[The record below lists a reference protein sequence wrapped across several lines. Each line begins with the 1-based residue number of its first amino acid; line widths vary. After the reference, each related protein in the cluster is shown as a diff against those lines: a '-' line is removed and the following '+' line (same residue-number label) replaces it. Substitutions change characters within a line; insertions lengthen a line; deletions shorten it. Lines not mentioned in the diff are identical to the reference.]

1 MSFLTLL
8 LVALALGTDAFAL
21 AVGIG
26 VTGIRKKR
34 IIIVSLVVCL
44 FHIFMP
50 LIGLGIGTVLGNLI
64 GNVAN
69 VIGAVVLILIGLNM
83 LWDVLKS
90 RTAIFSFSQAKKQ
103 LSLRGKTNKSVDS
116 FWGLIMLSA
125 SVSIDALSVGFG
137 LGALKAQIW
146 GTVIVLGIVAGLMT
160 ASGFYLGRGL
170 GSRMGEKAEI
180 AGGIILA
187 AVGIKLLF

>member
-1 MSFLTLL
+1 MSIYTLL
-8 LVALALGTDAFAL
+8 LVALALGTDALAL

-34 IIIVSLVVCL
+34 IFIVSFVVCL
-44 FHIFMP
+44 FHVFMP
-50 LIGLGIGTVLGNLI
+50 LIGLGIGAVLGNLI
-64 GNVAN
+64 GDVATI
-69 VIGAVVLILIGLNM
+69 IGAIVLILIGLNM
-83 LWDVLKS
+83 LWEIIKS
-90 RTAIFSFSQAKKQ
+90 RAKIISFSQARKQ
-103 LSLRGKTNKSVDS
+103 LDISSRRSKSIES

-146 GTVIVLGIVAGLMT
+146 VTVLVLGIVAGVMT
-160 ASGFYLGRGL
+160 ALGFFLGRGM
-170 GSRMGEKAEI
+170 GSWMGEKAEI
-180 AGGIILA
+180 AGGIILT

>member
-1 MSFLTLL
+1 MSLFTLL

-26 VTGIRKKR
+26 VTGIRRNR
-34 IIIVSLVVCL
+34 IIVVSIVVCL

-64 GNVAN
+64 GDIAA
-69 VIGAVVLILIGLNM
+69 VIGAVILILIGLNM
-83 LWDVLKS
+83 LWEVFRE
-90 RTAIFSFSQAKKQ
+90 RTRTLSFPQAKKQ
-103 LSLRGKTNKSVDS
+103 LEKSIKRNKSIDS
-116 FWGLIMLSA
+116 FWGLIMLAA

-146 GTVIVLGIVAGLMT
+146 GTVLVLGIVAGVMT
-160 ASGFYLGRGL
+160 ALGFYLGRGL
-170 GSRMGEKAEI
+170 GDWMGEKAEI

>member
-1 MSFLTLL
+1 MNVMTLL

-34 IIIVSLVVCL
+34 MLIVSLVICL

-50 LIGLGIGTVLGNLI
+50 LIGLGIGTVLGNLV
-64 GNVAN
+64 GDVATI
-69 VIGAVVLILIGLNM
+69 IGAIVLIVIGLNM

-90 RTAIFSFSQAKKQ
+90 NKQIFSFPQAKKHLNMTAQ
-103 LSLRGKTNKSVDS
+103 KNRSVDS
-116 FWGLIMLSA
+116 FWGLMMLAA

-137 LGALKAQIW
+137 LGALKAQLW
-146 GTVIVLGIVAGLMT
+146 GTVLVLGIVAGAMT
-160 ASGFYLGRGL
+160 GIGFYLGRGL
-170 GSRMGEKAEI
+170 GNKMGEKAEV
-180 AGGIILA
+180 AGGIILT

>member
-1 MSFLTLL
+1 MNFMTLL

-34 IIIVSLVVCL
+34 IVIVSMVVCL
-44 FHIFMP
+44 FHVFMP

-64 GNVAN
+64 GDVATI
-69 VIGAVVLILIGLNM
+69 IGAVVLILIGLNM
-83 LWDVLKS
+83 LWDVIKG
-90 RTAIFSFSQAKKQ
+90 RTQIFSFPQARKHLNIANQKN
-103 LSLRGKTNKSVDS
+103 RSVDS

-146 GTVIVLGIVAGLMT
+146 GTVLVLGIIAGVMT
-160 ASGFYLGRGL
+160 AIGFYLGRGL

>member
-1 MSFLTLL
+1 MSLLTLL

-26 VTGIRKKR
+26 VTGIRKNR
-34 IIIVSLVVCL
+34 IILISIVVCL
-44 FHIFMP
+44 FHVFMP

-64 GNVAN
+64 GDIAT

-83 LWDVLKS
+83 LWEVLKE
-90 RTAIFSFSQAKKQ
+90 RNQKLSFSKAKKRLN
-103 LSLRGKTNKSVDS
+103 LSARKSTSVDS
-116 FWGLIMLSA
+116 FWGLIMLAA

-146 GTVIVLGIVAGLMT
+146 GTVMVLGIVAGIMT
-160 ASGFYLGRGL
+160 ALGFYLGRGL
-170 GSRMGEKAEI
+170 GSWMGEKAEI
-180 AGGIILA
+180 AGGIILV
-187 AVGIKLLF
+187 AVGTKLLF

>member
-1 MSFLTLL
+1 MSLLTLL

-26 VTGIRKKR
+26 VTGIRR
-34 IIIVSLVVCL
+34 TMILVASLVVCL

-64 GNVAN
+64 GDVAT
-69 VIGAVVLILIGLNM
+69 VIGAIVLIMIGLNM
-83 LWDVLKS
+83 LWDVIRE
-90 RTAIFSFSQAKKQ
+90 RTKPLSFPQAKKQ
-103 LSLRGKTNKSVDS
+103 LHMSAQKHKSINS
-116 FWGLIMLSA
+116 FWGLVMLAA

-146 GTVIVLGIVAGLMT
+146 GTVLVLGIVAGVMT
-160 ASGFYLGRGL
+160 ALGFYLGRGL
-170 GSRMGEKAEI
+170 GSWMGEKAEI
-180 AGGIILA
+180 AGGIILV
-187 AVGIKLLF
+187 AVGTKLLL

>member
-1 MSFLTLL
+1 MNSITLL

-26 VTGIRKKR
+26 VTGIRKKK

-44 FHIFMP
+44 FHVFMP
-50 LIGLGIGTVLGNLI
+50 LIGLGIGTVMGNLI
-64 GNVAN
+64 GDVATI
-69 VIGAVVLILIGLNM
+69 IGAVVLILIGLNM
-83 LWDVLKS
+83 LWDVIKS
-90 RTAIFSFSQAKKQ
+90 RTQIFSFSQAKIHLNSASQKN
-103 LSLRGKTNKSVDS
+103 RSVDS

-146 GTVIVLGIVAGLMT
+146 GTVLVLGIVAGVMT
-160 ASGFYLGRGL
+160 AIGFYLGRGL